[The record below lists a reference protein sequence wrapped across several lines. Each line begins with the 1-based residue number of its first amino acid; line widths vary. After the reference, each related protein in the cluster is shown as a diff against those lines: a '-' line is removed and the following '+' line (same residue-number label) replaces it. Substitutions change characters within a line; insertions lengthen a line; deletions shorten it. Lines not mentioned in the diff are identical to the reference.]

1 MSEFIFPCPSCGK
14 DIQCDESYSGM
25 QINCPICQG
34 AIVVPQLSAP
44 PTPATM
50 RPSAMIGSAGR
61 TAYQPPPPKKSGA
74 LRTTLIIAAIV
85 VVCAALGGGGWYFYS
100 KHKAKADAAKG
111 NPAAQV
117 TAPNAQATIQALS
130 VLSKMQAAYTN
141 VTSTKADGTVNL
153 FLNLSNLTLAD
164 ITPNPPPNMRNLDR
178 HPPGMPNM
186 VSVTMDFSMKSTQ
199 SNWYCM
205 SGDMVMKIDGMGPR
219 ATTVTTMTNTFASWS
234 SDQGR
239 FMFTDSHQRGQTPM
253 YQKLPDIDMG
263 NNPAEQIKNMQNLF
277 KDPANLNK
285 IVKDL
290 GQTADEPLNGQDLY
304 TLTGKVLGQKVK
316 IWVDK
321 TSYMISQCEIT
332 LGGAISDADIDDV
345 FSLVAVGF
353 TNMPPV
359 QLDMV
364 KAQMKQ
370 MVPGVMKKIRGIITV
385 SLKNVEIN
393 PALTADDFN
402 YPVPAGVRLRTLR

>member
-1 MSEFIFPCPSCGK
+1 
-14 DIQCDESYSGM
+14 
-25 QINCPICQG
+25 
-34 AIVVPQLSAP
+34 
-44 PTPATM
+44 
-50 RPSAMIGSAGR
+50 
-61 TAYQPPPPKKSGA
+61 
-74 LRTTLIIAAIV
+74 
-85 VVCAALGGGGWYFYS
+85 
-100 KHKAKADAAKG
+100 
-111 NPAAQV
+111 
-117 TAPNAQATIQALS
+117 
-130 VLSKMQAAYTN
+130 
-141 VTSTKADGTVNL
+141 
-153 FLNLSNLTLAD
+153 
-164 ITPNPPPNMRNLDR
+164 
-178 HPPGMPNM
+178 
-186 VSVTMDFSMKSTQ
+186 
-199 SNWYCM
+199 
-205 SGDMVMKIDGMGPR
+205 
-219 ATTVTTMTNTFASWS
+219 
-234 SDQGR
+234 
-239 FMFTDSHQRGQTPM
+239 
-253 YQKLPDIDMG
+253 
-263 NNPAEQIKNMQNLF
+263 MQNLF